1 MSQHQITPQTRAPAA
16 RPRRAVRRGGASLA
30 ALALAFGALLASA
43 TAASAHDKLHSTS
56 PGQGSSVATPPAA
69 ITLTF
74 TESVVKLGS
83 RIRVIGSAGDVAA
96 GDPVFEDRTVRQAL
110 QPGSPAG
117 EYTVEWQVTSA
128 DGHPIAGTWSF
139 TAQQAGVV
147 ATTPAATTAAPT
159 EEPAGEPTSSPAA
172 TQNTGAATDGSSTG
186 LIVGVTAVV
195 AVVLLAAAG
204 GVALTRRRGGG

>member
-1 MSQHQITPQTRAPAA
+1 
-16 RPRRAVRRGGASLA
+16 
-30 ALALAFGALLASA
+30 LAFGAVLASA
-43 TAASAHDKLHSTS
+43 SAASAHDKLDSTS
-56 PGQGSSVATPPAA
+56 PKQGSSVATTPAS

-74 TESVVKLGS
+74 NEPAFKLGS
-83 RIRVIGSAGDVAA
+83 RIRVIGPSGDVAA
-96 GDPVFEDRTVRQAL
+96 GDPVFKDRTVRQAL
-110 QPGSPAG
+110 EPGAPAG

-159 EEPAGEPTSSPAA
+159 EEPAGEPTPSPAA
-172 TQNTGAATDGSSTG
+172 TRNVGAETDGSSSTG
-186 LIVGVTAVV
+186 VVVGVTAVV